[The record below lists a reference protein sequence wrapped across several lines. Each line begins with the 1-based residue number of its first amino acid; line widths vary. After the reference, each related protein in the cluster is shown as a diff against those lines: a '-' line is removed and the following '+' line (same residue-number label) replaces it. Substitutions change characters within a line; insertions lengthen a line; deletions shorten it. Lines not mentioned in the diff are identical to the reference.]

1 MALPQPQQEKKRMG
15 TGSHLL
21 TPEEPT
27 IDSFEEP
34 QPVRT
39 VEPRSPP
46 ESPAFRPLSALHA
59 ASHEDHELYPAPD
72 STDPTLAHPLFHSHT
87 TPRATP
93 EREPRASVANENVAS
108 PNSPNS
114 RENRTIF
121 SSGVIGIV
129 QRYNAD
135 PHGWHQKCME
145 ELMELRKLK
154 REARVLPPPTSQ
166 PVKRDSHTQRLL
178 ESLGKSRVVK
188 STPLSTEAVERRT
201 EKVASPIKSTRA
213 SVSDESRRTQPTS
226 KRHSRQTSAPTNAIA
241 GLSQASAAP
250 KPRTRQPPSKVVE
263 RKDQNWAEV
272 ADYCPPKESLDSMSK
287 KLSVEWTNKNHQD
300 LSQDPDRIHLHPQE
314 LVVAST
320 LRLKCDRYILIK
332 RLIFQEK
339 VKFLKENKEFN
350 KTSAQN
356 CCNVDVNKISKL
368 WQSFNDI
375 GWFDRHWF
383 EQYLN

>member
-1 MALPQPQQEKKRMG
+1 MG

-27 IDSFEEP
+27 IDSFDEP
-34 QPVRT
+34 QPVRV

-46 ESPAFRPLSALHA
+46 VSPAFRPLSALNA
-59 ASHEDHELYPAPD
+59 ASHEDQQLYPVSD
-72 STDPTLAHPLFHSHT
+72 STHARPLFHSNT
-87 TPRATP
+87 TPRTTPDRDSSASAASEPAT
-93 EREPRASVANENVAS
+93 S
-108 PNSPNS
+108 PKTPISGDDHHWS
-114 RENRTIF
+114 RRN

-135 PHGWHQKCME
+135 PYAWHQKCLD
-145 ELMELRKLK
+145 ELMEMKRLKL
-154 REARVLPPPTSQ
+154 EARQLPPPTSR

-178 ESLGKSRVVK
+178 ESLGKSRVAK
-188 STPLSTEAVERRT
+188 STPVATETIERRS

-213 SVSDESRRTQPTS
+213 NASDESRRQQPT
-226 KRHSRQTSAPTNAIA
+226 KRHNRQTSTPTNTLAA
-241 GLSQASAAP
+241 LSQASAAP

-263 RKDQNWAEV
+263 RKDQSWTEV
-272 ADYCPPKESLDSMSK
+272 ADYCPPKESLDSMSR

-300 LSQDPDRIHLHPQE
+300 LSQDPDRVHLHPQE
-314 LVVAST
+314 LAVAST
-320 LRLKCDRYILIK
+320 LRLKCDRYLLIK

-368 WQSFNDI
+368 WQSFNDV

>member
-1 MALPQPQQEKKRMG
+1 MALPQPHPEKKRMG

-34 QPVRT
+34 HPLRT

-46 ESPAFRPLSALHA
+46 ESPAFRPLSA
-59 ASHEDHELYPAPD
+59 SHEDHELYPASD
-72 STDPTLAHPLFHSHT
+72 SPLTHPLFHSHT

-93 EREPRASVANENVAS
+93 ERDSSAPVASQKVAS
-108 PNSPNS
+108 PKTSKS
-114 RENRTIF
+114 RENRTTS

-135 PHGWHQKCME
+135 PHGWHQKCLN
-145 ELMELRKLK
+145 ELMELERIKAA
-154 REARVLPPPTSQ
+154 ARLLPPPTSR

-178 ESLGKSRVVK
+178 ESLGKSRVAK
-188 STPLSTEAVERRT
+188 STPPATEVVERRT
-201 EKVASPIKSTRA
+201 EKVAPPVKSTRA
-213 SVSDESRRTQPTS
+213 SVSDESRRTQPTT

-241 GLSQASAAP
+241 GLSQASAAS

-263 RKDQNWAEV
+263 RKDQSWAEV
-272 ADYCPPKESLDSMSK
+272 ADYCPPRESLDAMSK

-320 LRLKCDRYILIK
+320 LRLKCDRYMLIK

-368 WQSFNDI
+368 WQSFNDV

-383 EQYLN
+383 EHDLN

>member
-1 MALPQPQQEKKRMG
+1 MALSQPQQEKKRMG

-27 IDSFEEP
+27 IDSFDEP
-34 QPVRT
+34 QPVRV

-46 ESPAFRPLSALHA
+46 ESPAFRPLSALDA
-59 ASHEDHELYPAPD
+59 ASQEDQQLYPVSD
-72 STDPTLAHPLFHSHT
+72 STHAQPLFHSNT
-87 TPRATP
+87 TPRTTP
-93 EREPRASVANENVAS
+93 DRDSSASVASEPATS
-108 PNSPNS
+108 PKTPISGKDQHWS
-114 RENRTIF
+114 RKN

-135 PHGWHQKCME
+135 PHAWRQKCLD
-145 ELMELRKLK
+145 ELMEMKRLKL
-154 REARVLPPPTSQ
+154 EARQLPPPTSR
-166 PVKRDSHTQRLL
+166 PVNRDSHTQRLL
-178 ESLGKSRVVK
+178 ESLGKSRVAK
-188 STPLSTEAVERRT
+188 STPAAVETIERRS
-201 EKVASPIKSTRA
+201 EKVASPIRPTRA
-213 SVSDESRRTQPTS
+213 NASDESRRQPPT
-226 KRHSRQTSAPTNAIA
+226 KRHIRQTSTPTNTLAA
-241 GLSQASAAP
+241 LSQASAAP

-263 RKDQNWAEV
+263 RKDQSWTEV
-272 ADYCPPKESLDSMSK
+272 VDYCPPKESLDSMSR

-300 LSQDPDRIHLHPQE
+300 LSQDPDRVHLHPQE
-314 LVVAST
+314 LAVAST
-320 LRLKCDRYILIK
+320 LRLKCDRYLLIK

-368 WQSFNDI
+368 WQSFNDV